1 MPDGPDHFVPIRS
14 RFTCEFIGIGGP
26 GQTGRVTVSSPRPA
40 DGAPA
45 LRLALAQVNSTVG
58 DLAGNAET
66 VVRRTAQAAAAGA
79 HVVAFPEMM
88 LTGYPVED
96 LVLRPSFRS
105 ASRTALEKLA
115 GDLAAAGLGDT
126 GVIVGFVD
134 DDGLPRDASAFLLG
148 GAVVARY
155 YKHHLPNYGVFD
167 ERRYFAPGTSLTVVR
182 HRGVDIALTVCED
195 VWQEGGPFTVAG
207 AAGVGLVVNVNAS
220 PYERN
225 KDDVR
230 LELLRRRSAEAG
242 APILYV
248 NSVGGQDELVFD
260 GDSMVV
266 APDGSVL
273 MRAPQFV
280 EDVFYVDLQLPAGP
294 AEAPDVLGEVMS
306 VRRVDTGVGPAPL
319 TDVAPGEVAPRL
331 RDEEEVWQALVLG
344 LRDYVRKNGFRSVV
358 LGLSGGIDSAV
369 VAAVAADAI
378 GGEHVYGVSMP
389 SVYSSEHSRSDAAE
403 LARRIGAD
411 YREVPIKPMVDAFL
425 SALPLTGVA
434 EENVQARIRGTT
446 LMGLSNAE
454 GHLVLATGN
463 KSELAVGYTTIYDAG
478 SIGGF
483 SPIKDVPKSFVWAL
497 ARWRNEQAAA
507 RGETPPIPPN
517 SITKPPSAELSP
529 GQLDSDSLPD
539 YALLDQILERYVDRD
554 RGTSEIVAEG
564 FDAALVQR
572 VARMAD
578 AAEWKRRQYP
588 PGTKISFKAFGR
600 DRRLPITNRWRE
612 TG

>member
-1 MPDGPDHFVPIRS
+1 M
-14 RFTCEFIGIGGP
+14 T
-26 GQTGRVTVSSPRPA
+26 
-40 DGAPA
+40 A
-45 LRLALAQVNSTVG
+45 LRLALAQVNCTVG

-66 VVRRTAQAAAAGA
+66 VLRRTAQAAAAGA

-105 ASRTALEKLA
+105 ASRTALDKLA
-115 GDLAAAGLGDT
+115 GDLASAGLGDT
-126 GVIVGFVD
+126 AVIVGFVD
-134 DDGLPRDASAFLLG
+134 DDGFPRDASAFLLNG
-148 GAVVARY
+148 TVVARY

-167 ERRYFAPGTSLTVVR
+167 ERRYFAQGTSLAVVR

-195 VWQEGGPFTVAG
+195 VWQDGGPFTVAG
-207 AAGVGLVVNVNAS
+207 AARVGLVVNVNAS

-230 LELLRRRSAEAG
+230 LELLRRRAAEAG

-248 NSVGGQDELVFD
+248 NTVGGQDELVFD
-260 GDSMVV
+260 GDSTVV
-266 APDGSVL
+266 APDGTVL
-273 MRAPQFV
+273 MRAPQFE
-280 EDVFYVDLQLPAGP
+280 EDVFYVDVDLPP
-294 AEAPDVLGEVMS
+294 AVDDPPDVLGEVMS
-306 VRRVDTGVGPAPL
+306 VRRCSTGVEPDEPE
-319 TDVAPGEVAPRL
+319 DHRPGVVAPRL
-331 RDEEEVWQALVLG
+331 PDEEEVWQALVLG

-358 LGLSGGIDSAV
+358 LGMSGGIDSAV
-369 VAAVAADAI
+369 VAAIAADAI
-378 GGEHVYGVSMP
+378 GGENVHGVSMP
-389 SVYSSEHSRSDAAE
+389 SVYSSEHSRTDASD
-403 LARRIGAD
+403 LARRLGAH
-411 YREVPIKPMVDAFL
+411 YREVPIRPMVDAFL

-497 ARWRNEQAAA
+497 ARWRNARAEA
-507 RGETPPIPPN
+507 RGETLPIPPN

-539 YALLDQILERYVDRD
+539 YFLLDEILARYVDGD
-554 RGTSEIVAEG
+554 QGTSEIVAEG
-564 FDAALVQR
+564 YDPALVQR
-572 VARMAD
+572 VARLVD